1 MATPGI
7 ETKIWLALKSRIATI
22 PGGLAIA
29 YPADV
34 YTPTDAAYIAVGR
47 VNIAPERVFVASG
60 AHERRGTLTLSHVA
74 PIGQDQAVYEEAGA
88 KIAAHFPDDLC
99 MNVQGIAVKVVSA
112 SHVVDGYRDGAWWR
126 TPVNVF
132 WRCAA

>member
-1 MATPGI
+1 MPGV
-7 ETKIWLALKSRIATI
+7 ETKIWMALKSRIQSI

-34 YTPTDAAYIAVGR
+34 FTPGAAAYIAVGR
-47 VNIAPERVFVASG
+47 VNIAPERVFVAAG
-60 AHERRGTLTLSHVA
+60 AHERRGTLTLSNVA

-88 KIAAHFPDDLC
+88 KIAAHFPADLC
-99 MNVQGIAVKVVSA
+99 MNFQGVAVRIVSA
-112 SHVVDGYRDGAWWR
+112 PHVVDGYRDGAWWR

-132 WRCAA
+132 WRCGA

>member
-1 MATPGI
+1 MPGT

-88 KIAAHFPDDLC
+88 KIAAHFPADLC
-99 MNVQGIAVKVVSA
+99 MNFQGIAVEVVSA

-132 WRCAA
+132 WRASA

>member
-1 MATPGI
+1 MAEV
-7 ETKIWLALKSRIATI
+7 ETKIWMALKSRIATI
-22 PGGLAIA
+22 SGGIAIA

-34 YTPTDAAYIAVGR
+34 YTPTNAAYIAVGR

-74 PIGQDQAVYEEAGA
+74 PIGQDRAVYEEAGA
-88 KIAAHFPDDLC
+88 KIAAHFPADLC
-99 MNVQGIAVKVVSA
+99 MNFQGVAVRIVSA

-132 WRCAA
+132 WRCGA

>member
-1 MATPGI
+1 MPGI
-7 ETKIWLALKSRIATI
+7 ETKIWLALKSRIQSI

-34 YTPTDAAYIAVGR
+34 FAPGAAAYIAVGR

-88 KIAAHFPDDLC
+88 TIAAHFPADLC
-99 MNVQGIAVKVVSA
+99 INFQGVAVKIVSA
-112 SHVVDGYRDGAWWR
+112 PHVIDGYRDGAWWR

-132 WRCAA
+132 WRCGA

>member
-1 MATPGI
+1 MPGT

-22 PGGLAIA
+22 TGGLAIA

-34 YTPTDAAYIAVGR
+34 FTPGAAAYIAVGR

-88 KIAAHFPDDLC
+88 KIAAHFPADLC
-99 MNVQGIAVKVVSA
+99 MNFQGVAVKIVSA

-132 WRCAA
+132 WRCGA

>member
-1 MATPGI
+1 MPGV
-7 ETKIWLALKSRIATI
+7 ETKIWMALKSRIQSI
-22 PGGLAIA
+22 HGGLAIA

-88 KIAAHFPDDLC
+88 KIAAHFPADLC
-99 MNVQGIAVKVVSA
+99 IRYNDILVRIVSVP
-112 SHVVDGYRDGAWWR
+112 HVVDGYRDGAWWR

>member
-1 MATPGI
+1 MPGV
-7 ETKIWLALKSRIATI
+7 ETKIWMALKSRIQSI

-34 YTPTDAAYIAVGR
+34 FTPGAAAYIAVGR
-47 VNIAPERVFVASG
+47 VNIAPERVFVAAG

-88 KIAAHFPDDLC
+88 KIAAHFPADLC
-99 MNVQGIAVKVVSA
+99 INFQGVAVKIVSA
-112 SHVVDGYRDGAWWR
+112 PHVIDGYRDGAWWR

-132 WRCAA
+132 WRCGA

>member
-1 MATPGI
+1 MPGI
-7 ETKIWLALKSRIATI
+7 ETKIWLALKSRIQSI

-34 YTPTDAAYIAVGR
+34 FTPGAAAYIAVGR

-88 KIAAHFPDDLC
+88 KIAAHFPADLC
-99 MNVQGIAVKVVSA
+99 MNFQGIAVKVVSA

-132 WRCAA
+132 WRASA

>member
-1 MATPGI
+1 MAEV
-7 ETKIWLALKSRIATI
+7 ETKIWMALKTRIQSI
-22 PGGLAIA
+22 PGGLTVA

-34 YTPTDAAYIAVGR
+34 YTPGAAAYIAVGR
-47 VNIAPERVFVASG
+47 VNIAPERVFVAAG
-60 AHERRGTLTLSHVA
+60 VHERRGTLTLSHVA

-99 MNVQGIAVKVVSA
+99 MKFSNVVVHVVSA

-132 WRCAA
+132 WRASA

>member
-1 MATPGI
+1 MAEV
-7 ETKIWLALKSRIATI
+7 ETKIWMALKSRIATI

-88 KIAAHFPDDLC
+88 KIAAHFPADLC
-99 MNVQGIAVKVVSA
+99 MNFQGIAVKVVSA

>member
-1 MATPGI
+1 MPGI
-7 ETKIWLALKSRIATI
+7 ETKIWLALKSRIQSI
-22 PGGLAIA
+22 PGELAIA

-34 YTPTDAAYIAVGR
+34 FTPGAAAYIAVGR

-88 KIAAHFPDDLC
+88 KIAAHFPADLC
-99 MNVQGIAVKVVSA
+99 MNFQGIAVKVVSA

>member
-1 MATPGI
+1 MAEV
-7 ETKIWLALKSRIATI
+7 ETKIWMALKSRIQSI

-34 YTPTDAAYIAVGR
+34 FTPTGAAYIAVGR

-60 AHERRGTLTLSHVA
+60 PHERTGTITLSHVA

-88 KIAAHFPDDLC
+88 KIAAHFPADLC
-99 MNVQGIAVKVVSA
+99 MNFQGVAVKIVSA

-132 WRCAA
+132 WRASA

>member
-1 MATPGI
+1 MPGI
-7 ETKIWLALKSRIATI
+7 ETKILLALKSRIQSI

-34 YTPTDAAYIAVGR
+34 FTPGAAAYIAVGR

-60 AHERRGTLTLSHVA
+60 AHERTGTLTLSHVA

-88 KIAAHFPDDLC
+88 TIAAHFHADLC
-99 MNVQGIAVKVVSA
+99 MNFQGVAVRIVSA

-132 WRCAA
+132 WRCGA

>member
-1 MATPGI
+1 MAEV
-7 ETKIWLALKSRIATI
+7 ETKIWLALKSRIQSI

-34 YTPTDAAYIAVGR
+34 FTPGAAAYIAVGR

-99 MNVQGIAVKVVSA
+99 INFQGVAVKIVSA

-132 WRCAA
+132 WRASA

>member
-1 MATPGI
+1 MAEV
-7 ETKIWLALKSRIATI
+7 ETKIWMALKSRIATI
-22 PGGLAIA
+22 SGGLAIA

-34 YTPTDAAYIAVGR
+34 YTPTNAAYIAVGR
-47 VNIAPERVFVASG
+47 VNIAPKRVFIASG

-88 KIAAHFPDDLC
+88 KIAAHFPADLC
-99 MNVQGIAVKVVSA
+99 MNFQGVAVRIVSA

-132 WRCAA
+132 WRASA

>member
-1 MATPGI
+1 MPGV
-7 ETKIWLALKSRIATI
+7 ETKIWMALKSRIATI
-22 PGGLAIA
+22 PGGLTVA

-34 YTPTDAAYIAVGR
+34 YTPGAAAYIAVGR
-47 VNIAPERVFVASG
+47 ANIAPERVFVASG

-88 KIAAHFPDDLC
+88 KIAAHFPADLC
-99 MNVQGIAVKVVSA
+99 MNFQGVAVRIGSA

-132 WRCAA
+132 WRCGA

>member
-1 MATPGI
+1 MAEV
-7 ETKIWLALKSRIATI
+7 ETKIWMALKSRIQSI

-34 YTPTDAAYIAVGR
+34 FTPGAAAYIAVGR

-60 AHERRGTLTLSHVA
+60 VHERRGTLTLSHVA

-88 KIAAHFPDDLC
+88 MIAAHFPADLC
-99 MNVQGIAVKVVSA
+99 MKFNNVVVHVVSA
-112 SHVVDGYRDGAWWR
+112 SHVVDGYRDGSWWR
-126 TPVNVF
+126 TPVNVQ
-132 WRCAA
+132 WRCAG

>member
-1 MATPGI
+1 MAEV
-7 ETKIWLALKSRIATI
+7 ETKIWMALKSRIATI

-34 YTPTDAAYIAVGR
+34 FTPTNSAYIAVGR

-60 AHERRGTLTLSHVA
+60 AHERTGTLTLSHVA

-88 KIAAHFPDDLC
+88 KIAAHFPADLC
-99 MNVQGIAVKVVSA
+99 INFQGVAVKIVSA
-112 SHVVDGYRDGAWWR
+112 PHVVDGYRDGAWIR

-132 WRCAA
+132 WRCGA

>member
-1 MATPGI
+1 MPGI
-7 ETKIWLALKSRIATI
+7 ETKILLALKSRIQSI

-34 YTPTDAAYIAVGR
+34 FTPGAAAYIAVGR

-88 KIAAHFPDDLC
+88 KIAAHFPADLC
-99 MNVQGIAVKVVSA
+99 MNFQGIAVKVVSA

>member
-1 MATPGI
+1 MAEV
-7 ETKIWLALKSRIATI
+7 ETKIWMALKTRIQSI

-34 YTPTDAAYIAVGR
+34 YTPGAAAYIAVGR
-47 VNIAPERVFVASG
+47 VNIAPERVFVAAG
-60 AHERRGTLTLSHVA
+60 APERRGTLTLSHVA

-99 MNVQGIAVKVVSA
+99 MNFQGVAVRIVSA

-132 WRCAA
+132 WRCGA

>member
-1 MATPGI
+1 MPGI
-7 ETKIWLALKSRIATI
+7 ETKIWLALKSRIQSI

-34 YTPTDAAYIAVGR
+34 FTPGAAAYIAVGR

-88 KIAAHFPDDLC
+88 KIAAHFPADLC
-99 MNVQGIAVKVVSA
+99 INFQGVAVKIVSA
-112 SHVVDGYRDGAWWR
+112 PHVIDGYRDGAWWR

-132 WRCAA
+132 WRCGA

>member
-1 MATPGI
+1 MPGV
-7 ETKIWLALKSRIATI
+7 ETKIWMALKSRIATI
-22 PGGLAIA
+22 TGGLAIA

-34 YTPTDAAYIAVGR
+34 FTPTDAAYIAVGR
-47 VNIAPERVFVASG
+47 VNIAPERVFVAAG

-88 KIAAHFPDDLC
+88 KIAAHFPADLC
-99 MNVQGIAVKVVSA
+99 INFQGVAVKIVSA
-112 SHVVDGYRDGAWWR
+112 PHVVDGYRDGAWLR

>member
-1 MATPGI
+1 MAEV
-7 ETKIWLALKSRIATI
+7 ETKIWMALKSRIQSI

-34 YTPTDAAYIAVGR
+34 FTPGAAAYIAVGR
-47 VNIAPERVFVASG
+47 VNIAPERVFVALGS
-60 AHERRGTLTLSHVA
+60 HERRGTLTLSHVA

-88 KIAAHFPDDLC
+88 KIAAHFPADLC
-99 MNVQGIAVKVVSA
+99 INLQGVAVKIVSA
-112 SHVVDGYRDGAWWR
+112 PHVIDGYRDGAWWR

-132 WRCAA
+132 WRCGA

>member
-1 MATPGI
+1 MAGT
-7 ETKIWLALKSRIATI
+7 ETKIWMALKSRIQSI

-47 VNIAPERVFVASG
+47 VSIAPERVFVASG

-74 PIGQDQAVYEEAGA
+74 PIGQDQAVYEEVGA
-88 KIAAHFPDDLC
+88 KIAAHFPADLC
-99 MNVQGIAVKVVSA
+99 MNFQGVAVRIVSA

-126 TPVNVF
+126 TPVNVQ
-132 WRCAA
+132 WRCAG

>member
-1 MATPGI
+1 MPGI
-7 ETKIWLALKSRIATI
+7 ETKILLALKSRIQSI

-34 YTPTDAAYIAVGR
+34 FTPGAAAYIAVGR

-88 KIAAHFPDDLC
+88 KIAAHFPADLC
-99 MNVQGIAVKVVSA
+99 MNFQGIAVKVVSA

-126 TPVNVF
+126 TPVNVV
-132 WRCAA
+132 WRFAA

>member
-1 MATPGI
+1 MPGI
-7 ETKIWLALKSRIATI
+7 ETKIWMALKSRIQSI

-88 KIAAHFPDDLC
+88 KIAAHFPADLC
-99 MNVQGIAVKVVSA
+99 MSFQGVAVRIVSA
-112 SHVVDGYRDGAWWR
+112 SHVVDGYRDGAWFR

-132 WRCAA
+132 WRCGA

>member
-1 MATPGI
+1 MAEV
-7 ETKIWLALKSRIATI
+7 ETKIWMALKSRIVTI

-34 YTPTDAAYIAVGR
+34 FTPTNAAYIAVGR
-47 VNIAPERVFVASG
+47 VNIAPERVFVAAG

-88 KIAAHFPDDLC
+88 KIAAHFPADLC
-99 MNVQGIAVKVVSA
+99 INFQGVAVKIVSA
-112 SHVVDGYRDGAWWR
+112 PHVIDGYRDGAWWR

-132 WRCAA
+132 WRCGA

>member
-1 MATPGI
+1 MPGI
-7 ETKIWLALKSRIATI
+7 ETKIWMALKSRIQSI
-22 PGGLAIA
+22 PGGLHVA

-34 YTPTDAAYIAVGR
+34 FTPTNAAYIAVGR
-47 VNIAPERVFVASG
+47 VNVAPERVFVAAG

-74 PIGQDQAVYEEAGA
+74 LIGQDQAVYEEAGA

-99 MNVQGIAVKVVSA
+99 MKFQGVAVRIVSA

-132 WRCAA
+132 WRCGA

>member
-1 MATPGI
+1 MAEV
-7 ETKIWLALKSRIATI
+7 ETKIWMALKSRIQSI

-34 YTPTDAAYIAVGR
+34 FTPGAAAYIAVGR

-60 AHERRGTLTLSHVA
+60 VHERRGTLTLSHVA

-88 KIAAHFPDDLC
+88 MIAAHFPADLC
-99 MNVQGIAVKVVSA
+99 MNFQGVAVRVIKDSY
-112 SHVVDGYRDGAWWR
+112 VVDGYRDGAWWR
-126 TPVNVF
+126 TPVNVQ
-132 WRCAA
+132 WRCGA

>member
-1 MATPGI
+1 MAEV
-7 ETKIWLALKSRIATI
+7 ETKIWMALKSRIQSI

-34 YTPTDAAYIAVGR
+34 YTPGAAAYIAVGR

-60 AHERRGTLTLSHVA
+60 AHERRGTLTLSRVA

-88 KIAAHFPDDLC
+88 KIAAHFPADLC
-99 MNVQGIAVKVVSA
+99 INFQGVAVRVIKDSY
-112 SHVVDGYRDGAWWR
+112 VVDGYRDGAWWR

-132 WRCAA
+132 WRCGA

>member
-1 MATPGI
+1 MPGI
-7 ETKIWLALKSRIATI
+7 ETKIWMALKSRIQSI

-34 YTPTDAAYIAVGR
+34 FTPTSAAYIAVGR
-47 VNIAPERVFVASG
+47 ANIAPERVFVAAG
-60 AHERRGTLTLSHVA
+60 AHERHGTLTLSHVA

-88 KIAAHFPDDLC
+88 KIAAHFPADLC
-99 MNVQGIAVKVVSA
+99 MNFQGVAVRIVSA
-112 SHVVDGYRDGAWWR
+112 SHVVDGYRDGSWWR

>member
-1 MATPGI
+1 MAEV
-7 ETKIWLALKSRIATI
+7 ETKIWMALKSRIQSI
-22 PGGLAIA
+22 PGGLHVA
-29 YPADV
+29 YSADV
-34 YTPTDAAYIAVGR
+34 FTPTSAAYIAVGR

-99 MNVQGIAVKVVSA
+99 MKFSDIVVHISKK

-132 WRCAA
+132 WRCGA

>member
-1 MATPGI
+1 MPGI
-7 ETKIWLALKSRIATI
+7 ETKIWMALKSRIQSI

-34 YTPTDAAYIAVGR
+34 FTPGAAAYIAVGR
-47 VNIAPERVFVASG
+47 VNIAPERVFVAAG

-88 KIAAHFPDDLC
+88 KIAAHFPADLC
-99 MNVQGIAVKVVSA
+99 INFQGVAVKIVSA

-132 WRCAA
+132 WRASA

>member
-1 MATPGI
+1 MAEV
-7 ETKIWLALKSRIATI
+7 ETKIWMALKSRIQSI
-22 PGGLAIA
+22 PGGLHVA
-29 YPADV
+29 YSADV
-34 YTPTDAAYIAVGR
+34 FTPTSAAYIAVGR

-99 MNVQGIAVKVVSA
+99 MKFNNVVVHVVSA

>member
-1 MATPGI
+1 MPGV
-7 ETKIWLALKSRIATI
+7 ETKIWMALKSRIATI
-22 PGGLAIA
+22 TGGLAIA

-74 PIGQDQAVYEEAGA
+74 PIGHDQAVYEEAGA
-88 KIAAHFPDDLC
+88 KIAAHFPADLC
-99 MNVQGIAVKVVSA
+99 MNFQGVAVRIVSA
-112 SHVVDGYRDGAWWR
+112 SHVVDGYRDGSWWR

-132 WRCAA
+132 WRASA

>member
-1 MATPGI
+1 MPGI
-7 ETKIWLALKSRIATI
+7 ETKILLALKSRIATI

-88 KIAAHFPDDLC
+88 KIAAHFPADLC
-99 MNVQGIAVKVVSA
+99 MNFQGIAVKVVSA

-126 TPVNVF
+126 TQVNVF

>member
-1 MATPGI
+1 MAEV
-7 ETKIWLALKSRIATI
+7 ETKIWMALKSRIATI
-22 PGGLAIA
+22 TGGLAIA

-88 KIAAHFPDDLC
+88 KIAAHFPADLC
-99 MNVQGIAVKVVSA
+99 MNFQGVAVRIVSA
-112 SHVVDGYRDGAWWR
+112 PHVVDGYRDGAWWR